1 MLYLLDDTVGSS
13 STLPTGKTS
22 STRYRRSASTYTY
35 NWLDCSDLVITIV
48 IVGTV
53 FTLVFDNLTCRDSD
67 TDTDWVLGSRGSESQ
82 VFF

>member
-1 MLYLLDDTVGSS
+1 MC
-13 STLPTGKTS
+13 
-22 STRYRRSASTYTY
+22 